1 MTHADKAKD
10 FIGKGRPDAKQK
22 GKGNQEDCSAMWLT
36 VLGFVGM
43 GLVSRLSLTNH
54 SNSGFF
60 LVAHTLLSQDG

>member
-1 MTHADKAKD
+1 
-10 FIGKGRPDAKQK
+10 
-22 GKGNQEDCSAMWLT
+22 MWLT

-60 LVAHTLLSQDG
+60 LVAHTLLSQDGCQQEGFWEVEEHVVSPSDLS